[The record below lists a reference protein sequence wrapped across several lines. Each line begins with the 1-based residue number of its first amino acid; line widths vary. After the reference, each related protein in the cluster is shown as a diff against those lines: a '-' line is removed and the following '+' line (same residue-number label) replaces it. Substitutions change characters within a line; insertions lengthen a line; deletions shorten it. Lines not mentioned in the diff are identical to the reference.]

1 MATTWVMDPM
11 HSEIQFK
18 VRHLV
23 ISNVTGS
30 FKKFSGTAVSDS
42 DNIEDAKVNVTVDI
56 TSIDTNQADRD
67 AHLRTND
74 FFNAEAYPEMTFEST
89 SLTKLS
95 GDNYTLRGNLTIR
108 GITKEVELG
117 VEFGG
122 SETDLY
128 GNKKYGFEVTGSINR
143 KDFGISF
150 GAITETGGVVVGDTV
165 KIMANVQ
172 FAQQA

>member
-1 MATTWVMDPM
+1 MDPT

-56 TSIDTNQADRD
+56 TSIDTNQPDRD

-74 FFNAEAYPEMTFEST
+74 FFNAEEY
-89 SLTKLS
+89 
-95 GDNYTLRGNLTIR
+95 
-108 GITKEVELG
+108 
-117 VEFGG
+117 
-122 SETDLY
+122 
-128 GNKKYGFEVTGSINR
+128 R
-143 KDFGISF
+143 K
-150 GAITETGGVVVGDTV
+150 
-165 KIMANVQ
+165 
-172 FAQQA
+172 

>member
-1 MATTWVMDPM
+1 MM
-11 HSEIQFK
+11 
-18 VRHLV
+18 
-23 ISNVTGS
+23 
-30 FKKFSGTAVSDS
+30 
-42 DNIEDAKVNVTVDI
+42 
-56 TSIDTNQADRD
+56 
-67 AHLRTND
+67 
-74 FFNAEAYPEMTFEST
+74 FEST
-89 SLTKLS
+89 SLTKSS
-95 GDNYTLRGNLTIR
+95 GDNYTMKGNLTIR
-108 GITKEVELG
+108 GITKEVALD

-150 GAITETGGVVVGDTV
+150 GAITETGGVVVGDNV